1 MCTKTYS
8 LKNLNKTNT
17 VFLLLTPILAIAGT
31 LAWLKVDGFDWRILA
46 LALLFYIVTGLG
58 ITAGYHRLFA
68 HRSYQASWPV
78 RLLLLIFGAAAV
90 QNSALKWCNDHR
102 VHHGKVDTD
111 HDPYNINEGF
121 FYAHMGWIL
130 LLEDENEYKYSKDL
144 LKDPMVMFQHKF
156 YLGFVAL
163 FSFALPALLGYLW
176 AGSWLGGLFVAGVAR
191 IVFVHHCTFFINSL
205 CHVVGTRPY
214 DKKQTARDSWIMALF
229 TYGEGYHNFHHTF
242 QADYRNGIKW
252 YHFDPTK
259 WLIRSLNFLG
269 LTWNLKRTKADLI
282 RARLQAQ

>member
-17 VFLLLTPILAIAGT
+17 LFLLITPLIAIVGT
-31 LAWLKVDGFDWRILA
+31 IAWLKVDGFDWRILA
-46 LALLFYIVTGLG
+46 LSLIFYIATGLG

-102 VHHGKVDTD
+102 VHHGKVDTEL
-111 HDPYNINEGF
+111 DPYNINEGF

-130 LLEDENEYKYSKDL
+130 LLEDQNEYKYSKDL

-163 FSFALPALLGYLW
+163 FSFALPALIGYLW

-214 DKKQTARDSWIMALF
+214 DKGQTARDSWVMALF

-242 QADYRNGIKW
+242 QTDYRNGIKW

-259 WLIRSLNFLG
+259 WLIRSLNFVG
-269 LTWNLKRTKADLI
+269 LTWNLKRTRPELI
-282 RARLQAQ
+282 QARIQA